1 MRIFLSIISFIACL
15 QYMHGQS
22 ITELKYYVINADN
35 SIDTM
40 RVVTKSIQN
49 QDFEPLVLLFTE
61 DDLKDMEAER
71 SLRRKCFKRYGDV
84 CIASWS
90 YDNVINMSDS
100 FYFPELFVKI
110 IRPGESFDLV
120 IISKNTPAE
129 IIKDFLSSHLL
140 VCTEKQIEKYIN
152 NFIYS
157 LELHNV
163 ACKYDT
169 LTVNWDSLLQML
181 PKQP

>member
-49 QDFEPLVLLFTE
+49 QDFEPLVILFTE
-61 DDLKDMEAER
+61 DDLASMEAER
-71 SLRRKCFKRYGDV
+71 ALRRKCFKTYGDV
-84 CIASWS
+84 RLASFS
-90 YDNVINMSDS
+90 YDNVINCNDS
-100 FYFPELFVKI
+100 FCFPELFVKI

-120 IISKNTPAE
+120 IISKNTPTE

-157 LELHNV
+157 IEFHKV
-163 ACKYDT
+163 ACTYNT
-169 LTVNWDSLLQML
+169 LTVYWDSLQQML
-181 PKQP
+181 PRQP

>member
-1 MRIFLSIISFIACL
+1 MRTILSIISFIVCL
-15 QYMHGQS
+15 QYMHGHG
-22 ITELKYYVINADN
+22 ITEIKYYVINADN
-35 SIDTM
+35 STDTM

-49 QDFEPLVLLFTE
+49 QDFEPLVLLFTD

-120 IISKNTPAE
+120 IISKNTPTE

-140 VCTEKQIEKYIN
+140 ICTEEQIDKFVN

-157 LELHNV
+157 IETHNV
-163 ACKYDT
+163 ACTYNT
-169 LTVNWDSLLQML
+169 LTVNWESLQQML
-181 PKQP
+181 PK